1 LPDDRATRRR
11 FDHAHRIEPVAHAP
25 FAPPRPIGNLRIGP
39 GRPRRPARLGRGG
52 WLLVV
57 VAVAILG
64 IALVGG
70 PVLDRPSMSTAEAPT
85 PTPSARAVA
94 GAPDGP
100 GPTPEPTLG
109 PIGNDLPL
117 ATDPPIDRNLVRNLV
132 PLPPSQLTGYQWPID
147 HARITNA
154 FGLGRPGGYF
164 IDGVELHD
172 GIDVSSFCGAR
183 IVAAHDGKVLA
194 AGRHHEGYVGW
205 PGDLSAFRAKLDA
218 ENAWYTR
225 AIAVVIDD
233 GNGYRSIYLHLAKA
247 AVSPGDVVHAG
258 DFIGWEGQTGY
269 ATGCHLHYSIF
280 SPLERATYQ
289 LDPKVAARSE
299 LPGYEIA
306 RIDPLLV
313 LPPLSTASITWGWGA
328 RD

>member
-1 LPDDRATRRR
+1 VLALTKLQGSSTPGAGAPTAT
-11 FDHAHRIEPVAHAP
+11 AQSVTATT
-25 FAPPRPIGNLRIGP
+25 
-39 GRPRRPARLGRGG
+39 
-52 WLLVV
+52 
-57 VAVAILG
+57 
-64 IALVGG
+64 
-70 PVLDRPSMSTAEAPT
+70 STPT
-85 PTPSARAVA
+85 PTI
-94 GAPDGP
+94 
-100 GPTPEPTLG
+100 EPTLG
-109 PIGNDLPL
+109 PIGNDLPFW
-117 ATDPPIDRNLVRNLV
+117 TDPPVERDLARTLV
-132 PLPPSQLTGYQWPID
+132 PLPPSMLTGYQWPID

-164 IDGVELHD
+164 INGVELHD
-172 GIDVSSFCGAR
+172 GIDISSFCGAR
-183 IVAAHDGKVLA
+183 IVAAHDGTVLA

-218 ENAWYTR
+218 DHAWSTR

-247 AVSPGDVVHAG
+247 AVKPGDVVHAG

-289 LDPKVAARSE
+289 LDPKVAAKSL

-313 LPPLSTASITWGWGA
+313 LPPPDTASITWGWGA